1 MSLWYHCLPEISPN
15 CQYWSHR
22 HGRDFPLQPR
32 TDRAPL
38 FLKLHFQKDYA
49 LINIMIIFHFWN
61 CPIFFEVMMVMS
73 WPRVGRWQSCSC
85 LSDSPKPLERSRE
98 LLSENCFDHKIIMVT
113 STGSFCGHLA
123 SSIDKIYWYFWPK
136 FPYYSLYTHL
146 DSFYSF
152 ECHNNLGSH
161 PWFFLMPKRMISF
174 IW

>member
-1 MSLWYHCLPEISPN
+1 MSLWYHCLPEISPS

-22 HGRDFPLQPR
+22 HGKDFPLQPR

-38 FLKLHFQKDYA
+38 FLKLRFQNAYP
-49 LINIMIIFHFWN
+49 LIMIMFHFWN
-61 CPIFFEVMMVMS
+61 CPVFCEVMMVVS

-113 STGSFCGHLA
+113 STDSFCGYWA
-123 SSIDKIYWYFWPK
+123 SSNDKIYWYFWPK
-136 FPYYSLYTHL
+136 FPCRPPLTHL

-152 ECHNNLGSH
+152 ERYNILCSH
-161 PWFFLMPKRMISF
+161 PWFERCPKE
-174 IW
+174 W